1 MSAHLHLLFLRL
13 DGNLQKLQVMWQN
26 MFVDMKS
33 LLSWQYLMRDIQVI
47 RSWNVAMVITTKK
60 TVTIITKTV
69 IFFLKKYYVRVT
81 LVDVFI
87 LFIFIKRLLCIP
99 LGVPESEKSQ
109 CG

>member
-47 RSWNVAMVITTKK
+47 RSWNVAMVIAKK
-60 TVTIITKTV
+60 TKNPS
-69 IFFLKKYYVRVT
+69 FHFLLLSYFKKIYHVR
-81 LVDVFI
+81 LSLEDVFNPI
-87 LFIFIKRLLCIP
+87 YIYQATP
-99 LGVPESEKSQ
+99 LHTTRGATV
-109 CG
+109 